1 MYSVDYDGKR
11 FIQDSPL
18 GMKTNIGDYTDGL
31 SILGNPVIEKITDS
45 YSLPNIK
52 KSEVNYNANKGELTF
67 AKGETPVFDFKLSA
81 NICLY
86 C

>member
-1 MYSVDYDGKR
+1 
-11 FIQDSPL
+11 
-18 GMKTNIGDYTDGL
+18 MKTNIGDYTDGL
-31 SILGNPVIEKITDS
+31 SISGNPVIEKITDS
-45 YSLPNIK
+45 DSLPNIK

>member
-31 SILGNPVIEKITDS
+31 SISG
-45 YSLPNIK
+45 
-52 KSEVNYNANKGELTF
+52 
-67 AKGETPVFDFKLSA
+67 
-81 NICLY
+81 
-86 C
+86 

>member
-31 SILGNPVIEKITDS
+31 SISGDPFHRRLSRKVSCYGGKKRREMVCGRNQCRRKSIET
-45 YSLPNIK
+45 
-52 KSEVNYNANKGELTF
+52 GF
-67 AKGETPVFDFKLSA
+67 AVA
-81 NICLY
+81 V
-86 C
+86 